1 MAEPVLR
8 WAGGKR
14 QHLDKIF
21 QHLPRKTE
29 IDTYYEPFFGGGS
42 VFFAYEPQ
50 EAKISDINPK
60 LMNFYQ
66 QLRDNPSSLISKNKK
81 LDKQLGG
88 IVSQDQRQLIE
99 FVDQDSDNQLK
110 PIPEDPKNS
119 EKLRVEFYEDKRDKF
134 NSLRNERGECADL
147 ELEAVLFFFLNRT
160 CWNGLY
166 RTNKNG
172 EFNVPIGRQWTKIK
186 VLERRIHEA
195 HKCLQNSELMVGDF
209 EETLK
214 SVGENDLVFLDPPY
228 PAGPE
233 NSSFQDYH
241 QSGFSLDQ
249 QRTLAELAVELD
261 SIGAYVMITNEP
273 SEEITDIYDEVGMG
287 NFQRYNL
294 EGKRMISSTF
304 DERTDIGDTD
314 IMLTNYERSNKI
326 DIFTPE

>member
-1 MAEPVLR
+1 
-8 WAGGKR
+8 
-14 QHLDKIF
+14 
-21 QHLPRKTE
+21 
-29 IDTYYEPFFGGGS
+29 
-42 VFFAYEPQ
+42 
-50 EAKISDINPK
+50 
-60 LMNFYQ
+60 
-66 QLRDNPSSLISKNKK
+66 
-81 LDKQLGG
+81 
-88 IVSQDQRQLIE
+88 
-99 FVDQDSDNQLK
+99 
-110 PIPEDPKNS
+110 
-119 EKLRVEFYEDKRDKF
+119 
-134 NSLRNERGECADL
+134 
-147 ELEAVLFFFLNRT
+147 
-160 CWNGLY
+160 
-166 RTNKNG
+166 
-172 EFNVPIGRQWTKIK
+172 
-186 VLERRIHEA
+186 
-195 HKCLQNSELMVGDF
+195 MVGDF

-326 DIFTPE
+326 DIFTPRIIRSILLVGNKLNHRLTLPRHIYQSRIEQIVRDSADSAGPKSGNELSYFRLRIRSKR

>member
-110 PIPEDPKNS
+110 PIPEDPKN
-119 EKLRVEFYEDKRDKF
+119 Y
-134 NSLRNERGECADL
+134 
-147 ELEAVLFFFLNRT
+147 
-160 CWNGLY
+160 
-166 RTNKNG
+166 
-172 EFNVPIGRQWTKIK
+172 
-186 VLERRIHEA
+186 
-195 HKCLQNSELMVGDF
+195 
-209 EETLK
+209 
-214 SVGENDLVFLDPPY
+214 
-228 PAGPE
+228 
-233 NSSFQDYH
+233 
-241 QSGFSLDQ
+241 
-249 QRTLAELAVELD
+249 
-261 SIGAYVMITNEP
+261 
-273 SEEITDIYDEVGMG
+273 
-287 NFQRYNL
+287 
-294 EGKRMISSTF
+294 
-304 DERTDIGDTD
+304 
-314 IMLTNYERSNKI
+314 
-326 DIFTPE
+326 